1 LDGGSIPPRS
11 TKLSTDESQSNQ
23 ATGTGNSGCGFFASE
38 TQLVSDSPKW
48 AQKWQNFD
56 NFLPLSENNIGT
68 RECYSYRKKIFERH
82 PHLENALKNHY
93 LEIFHDKSLREANL
107 FIGRIDKE
115 LIIHDLNLSNSEA
128 EIKTFCENMSFR
140 CRSTVI
146 KYGENKTAYQICQG
160 IAKKYSID
168 IDTFDSELPFIP
180 TLNKL
185 SCPKWWLKKI
195 NTLRKRHVEQVHR
208 KLNLVHK
215 HSACYAS
222 NFASAVRNTQ
232 LKNSYDY
239 LNSNQITNEHG
250 QSYTLLDIYNKSVSN
265 PRIRK
270 AELMTRIR
278 GFEEVATEMGHAG
291 EFYTLTSP
299 SKMHAVLSSGKPN
312 PKFDGSTPKEVNEYF
327 NNNWKLIRSALQKKD
342 IHPYGFRVVEPHHDA
357 TPHWHLL
364 LFMLPQD
371 THKARKVFSKYALKE
386 DGNERGAKQH
396 RFKAI
401 SIDPKKGSAA
411 GYIAKYISKYID
423 GDDITSDNYG
433 NDSKIAAS
441 KIDAWSSLWGIRQFQ
456 QIGGPSVTVWR
467 ELRRLKGNT
476 EPEISKAY
484 NAADS
489 GDWAAYVMAMGGAIL
504 PRRNRPI
511 QPLYEEKPTEKIDI
525 NTGEISKSNLSYY
538 GDIKP
543 AFIVGLISKNTISRT
558 RTMKWTKKMSPMTTY
573 DPMFEGNNKE
583 LAGLLALDRRRG
595 RSLSNEEEKS
605 ALGLV

>member
-1 LDGGSIPPRS
+1 
-11 TKLSTDESQSNQ
+11 
-23 ATGTGNSGCGFFASE
+23 
-38 TQLVSDSPKW
+38 
-48 AQKWQNFD
+48 
-56 NFLPLSENNIGT
+56 LPSSENNIGT
-68 RECYSYRKKIFERH
+68 RECYSYRKKIFNRH

-115 LIIHDLNLSNSEA
+115 LIIHDLNLSNSES
-128 EIKTFCENMSFR
+128 EIKTFCESVSFR

-160 IAKKYSID
+160 IAKKYSIE
-168 IDTFDSELPFIP
+168 IDTFDNELPFLP
-180 TLNKL
+180 TLNRL
-185 SCPKWWLKKI
+185 SCPKWWLTQI
-195 NTLRKRHVEQVHR
+195 NTLRKRHIEQVHR

-215 HSACYAS
+215 HSSCYAS

-239 LNSNQITNEHG
+239 LSSNQITNEHG

-371 THKARKVFSKYALKE
+371 TDKARKVFSKYALQE

-401 SIDPKKGSAA
+401 SIDPKKGSAS
-411 GYIAKYISKYID
+411 GYIAKYISKNID
-423 GDDITSDNYG
+423 GDDITSDTYG
-433 NDSKIAAS
+433 NDSKISAS

-467 ELRRLKGNT
+467 ELRRLKENT
-476 EPEISKAY
+476 QSDIKSAFT
-484 NAADS
+484 AADS

-511 QPLYEEKPTEKIDI
+511 QPFYDENPTEIIDVS
-525 NTGEISKSNLSYY
+525 TGEISESNLSYY

-543 AFIVGLISKNTISRT
+543 LSIVGLICKNTISRT
-558 RTMKWTKKMSPMTTY
+558 RTMKWIKTMSPMTTCGAKN
-573 DPMFEGNNKE
+573 EGNNKE